1 MKKIELNDNN
11 LETLMKWCT
20 PRKNYEKWTEDD
32 ELLYRK
38 IFDEP
43 YMYLPEEIEEEE
55 KQRNA
60 KILVPLLYRERP
72 PSNDNQVASDIKLH
86 LE

>member
-1 MKKIELNDNN
+1 MKTIELNDNN

-20 PRKNYEKWTEDD
+20 PLKTYEKWTEDD

-43 YMYLPEEIEEEE
+43 YMYFLPEEIKTE
-55 KQRNA
+55 K
-60 KILVPLLYRERP
+60 L
-72 PSNDNQVASDIKLH
+72 PSNDN
-86 LE
+86 

>member
-1 MKKIELNDNN
+1 
-11 LETLMKWCT
+11 LMKWCT

-55 KQRNA
+55 NRGTRKYSFLFYIGRG
-60 KILVPLLYRERP
+60 
-72 PSNDNQVASDIKLH
+72 H
-86 LE
+86 LAMTTR

>member
-38 IFDEP
+38 LFDEP
-43 YMYLPEEIEEEE
+43 YMYLPEEIDDEDEGE
-55 KQRNA
+55 
-60 KILVPLLYRERP
+60 V
-72 PSNDNQVASDIKLH
+72 
-86 LE
+86 

>member
-1 MKKIELNDNN
+1 MEKTIELNDND

-20 PRKNYEKWTEDD
+20 PLKTYEKWTEDD

-55 KQRNA
+55 KKRNEYF
-60 KILVPLLYRERP
+60 LVPLLCTERL
-72 PSNDNQVASDIKLH
+72 PSNDN
-86 LE
+86 